1 MQEEKNNFLTAE
13 YNIQLNNNDYN
24 LSCEIDDILNALSDT
39 PVSIEELVEYTQ
51 LNLQIVYMILLKLE
65 LADKIIR
72 LPGNKIIRKYIN
84 ENIH

>member
-1 MQEEKNNFLTAE
+1 M
-13 YNIQLNNNDYN
+13 
-24 LSCEIDDILNALSDT
+24 
-39 PVSIEELVEYTQ
+39 EYTQ